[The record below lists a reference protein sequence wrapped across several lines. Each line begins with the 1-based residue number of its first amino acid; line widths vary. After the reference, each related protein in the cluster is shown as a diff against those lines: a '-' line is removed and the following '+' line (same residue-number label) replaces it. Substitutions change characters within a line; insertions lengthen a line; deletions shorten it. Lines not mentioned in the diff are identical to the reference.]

1 MYKILKEFT
10 MKYREGSLA
19 EFTDETAEKIL
30 KGGKYIELIPETEE
44 VAPEAEIESTPAEE
58 EVVNSKNIGLEKA
71 ERKEK

>member
-30 KGGKYIELIPETEE
+30 KGGKYIELIPEPE
-44 VAPEAEIESTPAEE
+44 VDKKPVDEVIPEKEP
-58 EVVNSKNIGLEKA
+58 VVNSKNIDLEKT
-71 ERKEK
+71 EGKEK